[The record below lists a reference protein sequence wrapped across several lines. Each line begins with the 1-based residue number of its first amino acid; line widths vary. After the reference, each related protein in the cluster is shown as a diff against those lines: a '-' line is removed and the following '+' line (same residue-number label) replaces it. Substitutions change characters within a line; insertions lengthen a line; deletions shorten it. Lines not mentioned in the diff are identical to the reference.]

1 VGRRKSDVGC
11 GMWEGGA
18 GGCVGKAGAPSAP
31 PTRFARHR
39 SLEGGCRMG
48 AGDGSALHGSRLEE
62 HGPRVEDA
70 ARTVAR
76 QGNGESVGPWE
87 VKARAASGRDLRL
100 LRRLRGKTKDKSEWI
115 CSPPGKPGGKRP
127 APLRGCGEDTI
138 TRIIRSQPGKSGGK
152 RPAPLRGCGEGTIA
166 RFICSPPDKPGGP
179 TANDLRRCAAAEK
192 APSHASSALH
202 RASPVASDLR
212 RCAAAEQAR
221 SRGSSAVQAAARDG
235 SQCRPGDTS
244 MPPSGRQGGGSMWQ
258 PKV

>member
-166 RFICSPPDKPGGP
+166 RFICSPPGKPGGKRP
-179 TANDLRRCAAAEK
+179 APLRGCGAGTITRIIRCPSRGTGCVSVPPRRHLYAPFGTSRRWVDVAAEGLSGDLREFDQVGFA
-192 APSHASSALH
+192 
-202 RASPVASDLR
+202 DG
-212 RCAAAEQAR
+212 
-221 SRGSSAVQAAARDG
+221 RGRG
-235 SQCRPGDTS
+235 
-244 MPPSGRQGGGSMWQ
+244 
-258 PKV
+258 